1 MVVISRRIYPPKHKT
16 LKEEV
21 LKEAHESIF
30 IVHPGSTKM
39 KKEIAKYM
47 ARCRVCQQIKIE
59 YQKPARPLQPLLI
72 LEWK

>member
-1 MVVISRRIYPPKHKT
+1 MAVMSRRIYLPKHKT

-30 IVHPGSTKM
+30 IVYPGSTKM

-47 ARCRVCQQIKIE
+47 ARCRVYQQVKIE
-59 YQKPARPLQPLLI
+59 YQKPAGPLQPLLI